1 MSPRPRKAD
10 LVRADSLRA
19 QSMRAGFG
27 AVELNPKKTW
37 LIDLGNTRLKW
48 VRDDALAAG
57 QVQALAHADS
67 ADASALDIAFAAI
80 SAGDR
85 AWIAS
90 VASRTL
96 TAAVEI
102 ALQRR
107 GAQVTRALTQS
118 SCSGV
123 RIAYPDPSRLGVDR
137 FLALLAARAR
147 APGAWL
153 IASVGTALT
162 IDLLGADGLHQ
173 GGLIAPSPTL
183 MREALA
189 QRVPQLP
196 VEGGRVMDFAADT
209 VDALAS
215 GAILSARALIAR
227 SLQAARERFATTPT
241 LLIAG
246 GGAEA
251 VCRDWQ
257 VRAERAPDLVLH
269 GLQVYAQAAHKP
281 MRR

>member
-1 MSPRPRKAD
+1 
-10 LVRADSLRA
+10 
-19 QSMRAGFG
+19 
-27 AVELNPKKTW
+27 
-37 LIDLGNTRLKW
+37 
-48 VRDDALAAG
+48 
-57 QVQALAHADS
+57 
-67 ADASALDIAFAAI
+67 
-80 SAGDR
+80 
-85 AWIAS
+85 
-90 VASRTL
+90 
-96 TAAVEI
+96 
-102 ALQRR
+102 
-107 GAQVTRALTQS
+107 
-118 SCSGV
+118 V

-189 QRVPQLP
+189 QRAPQLP
-196 VEGGRVMDFAADT
+196 IKGGKVIDFAADT

-215 GAILSARALIAR
+215 GTILSARALIAR

-257 VRAERAPDLVLH
+257 VRAERAPDLVLR

-281 MRR
+281 LRR